1 MKKRIAVIVS
11 GLLLSGIALYA
22 LASSPLSL
30 TGQLDSLNNAV
41 DLSWF
46 MNDKSDEYV
55 YKVYQKKEGTNEFQS
70 ISTANLHDEVK
81 VLNVYPDVRKVNDA
95 PRITYRTWDGTRRT
109 LPASA
114 ALERWMEE
122 PNPEHPKGYGRG
134 IIDVTPV
141 ALTDFN
147 VNPERYLKAP
157 NGEWRY
163 DVIMFGSWDENGS
176 SHPDGDLSIRAR
188 NLVRNFIEDGRG
200 VLFGHDTIVGYGT
213 DHTRGNFGSLR
224 TYVNIQLREQDR
236 LEDAPWVGSDKVK
249 ILRQGL
255 LNKWPWDIG
264 DPGTVLTIP
273 YAHSTAEYAH
283 GDVWME
289 FTEVKGFASG
299 PVRKNP
305 RTNTGTNNFY
315 LTTWNNVAK
324 IQTGHSS
331 GKATPDEQKIL
342 ANTLF
347 YLSQLTERTS
357 HKDRSAMDYKAP
369 DQIKSV
375 TYNNETNTLTVE
387 RPKDNGTTYQ
397 YYVEAFGK
405 REGKTYRSN
414 TITVTNATGVKG
426 YSYVIDDKPNTEPD
440 DIIDATS
447 DSFELNL
454 SEATGNI
461 LHIKAIDYA
470 GNSSET
476 AHFEL
481 QFLTLKGKVD
491 HENNAI
497 HLSWNKMPD
506 RSQSYVYRVYQKKE
520 GSDEFQTISTTNI
533 DKREKVRVL
542 NIYPVTPPTF
552 RNEGKEIPIKEGG
565 GVDLAGKPVLE
576 SAALSDWIGNY
587 GHGLIEVDV
596 INQIDFNNDPDQYLK
611 DENGE
616 YIYDVVAVGFWN
628 IREQEEHLGNRGVD
642 ALREFVESGRGLLT
656 GHHHI
661 GMFQLD
667 SGMNR
672 LKDLFGVK
680 FVIEDGWSH
689 MSPHGSQT
697 EDYVD
702 YIAPEKSRS
711 INSSMYWYNS
721 DKVIAVKRGLLLEY
735 PNDVSEPGRILDIP
749 ETHNTNDFVMG
760 DVWLEFYEP
769 KAHGRG
775 SSKPISITKLPDGT
789 EGAKN
794 AYLSTYNNTAIIQT
808 GHASHTTG
816 GKMVATEDEQ
826 KVIANTIFYLAQ
838 LTSDTELLDRSGLD
852 AEPPTKPDN
861 VKTEFN
867 SNGDM
872 VVSYTGSKDLGST
885 YEYFIEA
892 VGADGRTFRS
902 NTIQITNTSGLAGY
916 SYVLDNNPNTIPD
929 KTVDVTGTSF
939 TIKKSNLNGE
949 WLHLLALDRAGN
961 ASEVIHIQID
971 NEGPDFKII
980 PSTTDWTNNDV
991 VLTVVDITDK
1001 GVGYA
1006 RAKLPDGT
1014 FTTSTKPTF
1023 TVEKNGKYSFTL
1035 YDRIGNFTTKS
1046 IEIKNIDKKEPGLS
1060 VKQKNGN
1067 QIELRYHDE

>member
-1 MKKRIAVIVS
+1 MRKKWIV
-11 GLLLSGIALYA
+11 GILSIVVLICAGIYVYA
-22 LASSPLSL
+22 NAF
-30 TGQLDSLNNAV
+30 TIQGRVDRENNGIF
-41 DLSWF
+41 LEWNIS
-46 MNDKSDEYV
+46 DKSEPYT
-55 YKVYQKKEGTNEFQS
+55 YRVYQKKEGSSEFQS
-70 ISTANLHDEVK
+70 ISTADLKERIR
-81 VLNVYPDVRKVNDA
+81 VLNVYPGTGSN
-95 PRITYRTWDGTRRT
+95 ISYTTWDGERVTI
-109 LPASA
+109 PKSGS
-114 ALERWMEE
+114 LEMWMEA
-122 PNPEHPKGYGRG
+122 PNAEHPKGYGMG
-134 IIDVTPV
+134 LIEVDNVLL
-141 ALTDFN
+141 ADFN
-147 VNPERYLKAP
+147 ANPKKYLKDSK
-157 NGEWRY
+157 GDWKY
-163 DVIMFGSWDENGS
+163 DTVFFGSWDNNGGRGAI
-176 SHPDGDLSIRAR
+176 GDITVLAR
-188 NLVRNFIEDGRG
+188 NILEEFIQSGRG
-200 VLFGHDTIVGYGT
+200 LVLGHDTLHGT
-213 DHTRGNFGSLR
+213 GDHHPNFAPLRHYANIKLQDFDNIPSVPHIGSTKIKITRR
-224 TYVNIQLREQDR
+224 
-236 LEDAPWVGSDKVK
+236 
-249 ILRQGL
+249 GL
-255 LNKWPWDIG
+255 LLEYPWKIG
-264 DPGTVLTIP
+264 DVGTVLTIP
-273 YAHSTAEYAH
+273 YTHSTRQIAL

-289 FTEVKGFASG
+289 FHEPHGHHYQG
-299 PVRKNP
+299 PPVSDP
-305 RTNTGTNNFY
+305 ETGRGTSNFY
-315 LTTWNNVAK
+315 LTSWNNVAM
-324 IQTGHSS
+324 IQTGHSN
-331 GKATPDEQKIL
+331 GEATPDEQKVL

-347 YLSQLTERTS
+347 YLSQLTNKTS
-357 HKDRSAMDYKAP
+357 HLDRSGLDLKGP
-369 DQIKSV
+369 EPVKNL
-375 TYNNETNTLTVE
+375 TYNPETNRVSFSE
-387 RPKDNGTTYQ
+387 PIDNGSTYQ
-397 YYVEAFGK
+397 YYVEAIGQDTGRVK
-405 REGKTYRSN
+405 RSN
-414 TITVTNATGVKG
+414 TITITNTSGVKG

-447 DSFELNL
+447 DSFKLNL

-1006 RAKLPDGT
+1006 RTKLPDGT